1 MVELKPLYSKTDF
14 QAPIMVT
21 SVKPLSLGNRAL
33 IHQFVVKRV
42 WKKKEATIE
51 RLLASFHRIKLRSI
65 TSEPVK
71 LELNSVS
78 FVHFDIDFNERD
90 IVIKQRRI
98 YLLIALGGLVVS

>member
-1 MVELKPLYSKTDF
+1 MEEKGSDHRKAFGQFSSNKT
-14 QAPIMVT
+14 Q
-21 SVKPLSLGNRAL
+21 
-33 IHQFVVKRV
+33 
-42 WKKKEATIE
+42 
-51 RLLASFHRIKLRSI
+51 RSI

-98 YLLIALGGLVVS
+98 YLLIAVGGLDLTALAIMIFSLHI